1 MPRLILLNGPP
12 GIGKSTLASRFA
24 DDHPGTLNL
33 DIDHV
38 RMLVGGWCEDFVG
51 AGEIVRPLVLHMA
64 ATHLEG
70 GRDVVVP
77 QYLATNDEVES
88 FSSVAT
94 GSSAAFVEVL
104 LIDSRAASI
113 ERFNRRGG
121 EVDGLRRVVGTVVAD
136 AGGDVHL
143 GDLYDDLLTDV
154 AARTPL
160 EIVSESGDIEGTYR
174 TLCAVLA
181 SAR

>member
-1 MPRLILLNGPP
+1 VPRLILVNGPP

-38 RMLVGGWCEDFVG
+38 RMLVGGWCDDFVG

-77 QYLATNDEVES
+77 QYLASNDEVLA
-88 FSSVAT
+88 FKQVADDN
-94 GSSAAFVEVL
+94 SAMFIEVL
-104 LIDSRAASI
+104 LFDSRDSSI
-113 ERFNRRGG
+113 ERFNTRD
-121 EVDGLRRVVGTVVAD
+121 VDSLHRVISNVVETS
-136 AGGDVHL
+136 GGDVHL
-143 GDLYDDLLTDV
+143 QTLYDDLMTNSATRAPLLVASITD
-154 AARTPL
+154 AA
-160 EIVSESGDIEGTYR
+160 GDTYERMCQSIAQLAGT
-174 TLCAVLA
+174 
-181 SAR
+181 

>member
-24 DDHPGTLNL
+24 DDHPGTLDL

-38 RMLVGGWCEDFVG
+38 RMLVGGWCDDFVG

-64 ATHLEG
+64 STHLGG

-77 QYLATNDEVES
+77 QYLATNDEVGA
-88 FSSVAT
+88 FSSVAADN
-94 GSSAAFVEVL
+94 SAAFVEVL
-104 LIDSRAASI
+104 LIDSRSSSI
-113 ERFNRRGG
+113 ERFNRRRS
-121 EVDGLRRVVGTVVAD
+121 EDDRLRHVVATVVAD

-143 GDLYDDLLTDV
+143 GNLYDELLTDV
-154 AARTPL
+154 TVRTPI
-160 EIVSESGDIEGTYR
+160 EVVSEPGDIEDTYR
-174 TLCAVLA
+174 RLCAVLA
-181 SAR
+181 SAK